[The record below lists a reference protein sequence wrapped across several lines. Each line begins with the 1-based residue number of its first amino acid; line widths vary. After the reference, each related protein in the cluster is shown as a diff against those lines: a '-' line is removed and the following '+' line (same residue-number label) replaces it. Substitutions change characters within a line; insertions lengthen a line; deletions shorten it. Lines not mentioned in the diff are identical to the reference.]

1 MIIVKLI
8 GGLGNQLF
16 QYAAARRI
24 SYLNHIP
31 LKLDISE
38 FARYKLH
45 KYSLMHFNIV
55 EEMATPEEIQ
65 AFKPRI
71 LFSRQAFRYLS
82 LFNILNRSYVMERH
96 FHFDPALL
104 KINHGVYLDG
114 YWQSEKYFL
123 DIEEV
128 VRKELSVKTP
138 PDSWNEQMMER
149 IRKEAAVSLHIRR
162 ADYVTNSHTLTVHGC
177 CSLDYYH
184 HAVNLVAEKVESPH
198 FFVFSDAPAWA
209 KSNLQLPFPA
219 TFVEHNGPDKN
230 YEDLRL
236 MSLCRHNILANSTFS
251 WWGAWLNAH
260 PDKMV
265 IAPQKWFNTDKMDPR
280 DLVPQGWIKI

>member
-24 SYLNHIP
+24 SYLNQIP

-38 FARYKLH
+38 FVRYKLH

-65 AFKPRI
+65 AFKPQNFFSRLAFRHLN
-71 LFSRQAFRYLS
+71 LFSA
-82 LFNILNRSYVMERH
+82 LNRSYRIERH
-96 FHFDPALL
+96 FYFDASLL
-104 KINHGVYLDG
+104 KIDHDVYLDG

-138 PDSWNEQMMER
+138 PDPRNELMMER
-149 IRKEAAVSLHIRR
+149 IRNEAAVSLHIRR
-162 ADYVTNSHTLTVHGC
+162 ADYVTNNYTLTVHGC

-198 FFVFSDAPAWA
+198 FFIFSDDPVWA
-209 KSNLQLPFPA
+209 KSNLQLPFPV
-219 TFVEHNGPDKN
+219 TFVTHNGPDKN

-251 WWGAWLNAH
+251 WWGAWLNAY

-280 DLVPQGWIKI
+280 DLVPQSWIKI

>member
-24 SYLNHIP
+24 SYLNRIP

-38 FARYKLH
+38 FIRYKLH
-45 KYSLMHFNIV
+45 KYSLMHFNII
-55 EEMATPEEIQ
+55 EEMATPAEIQ
-65 AFKPRI
+65 AFKPQSFFPR
-71 LFSRQAFRYLS
+71 LAFRYLS
-82 LFNILNRSYVMERH
+82 SFNMLSRSYVMERH

-128 VRKELSVKTP
+128 IRKELSVKTP
-138 PDSWNEQMMER
+138 PDAGNEQMMER
-149 IRKEAAVSLHIRR
+149 IRNEAAVSLHIRR
-162 ADYVTNSHTLTVHGC
+162 ADYVTNNHTLAVHGC

-184 HAVNLVAEKVESPH
+184 HAVTLMAEKVESPH
-198 FFVFSDAPAWA
+198 FFIFSDDPAWA
-209 KSNLQLPFPA
+209 KSNLQLPFQV
-219 TFVEHNGPDKN
+219 TFVTHNGPDKN

-265 IAPQKWFNTDKMDPR
+265 IAPKKWFNTEAINPK
-280 DLVPQGWIKI
+280 DLLPEDWIKI

>member
-31 LKLDISE
+31 LKVDISE

-55 EEMATPEEIQ
+55 EAMATPEEIQ
-65 AFKPRI
+65 AFKPRT
-71 LFSRQAFRYLS
+71 LFSRLAFRYLS
-82 LFNILNRSYVMERH
+82 SFNILNRSYVMERH

-149 IRKEAAVSLHIRR
+149 IRNEAAVSLHIRR

-198 FFVFSDAPAWA
+198 FFVFSDDPAWA

-280 DLVPQGWIKI
+280 DLVPQRWIKI

>member
-31 LKLDISE
+31 LKVDISE

-45 KYSLMHFNIV
+45 RYSLMHFNIV
-55 EEMATPEEIQ
+55 EVMATPEEIQ
-65 AFKPRI
+65 AFKPRT
-71 LFSRQAFRYLS
+71 LFSRLAFRYLS
-82 LFNILNRSYVMERH
+82 SFNILNRSYVMERH

-149 IRKEAAVSLHIRR
+149 IRNEAAVSLHIRR

-198 FFVFSDAPAWA
+198 FFVFSDDPAWA
-209 KSNLQLPFPA
+209 KSNLQLSFPA

-251 WWGAWLNAH
+251 WWGALLNAH